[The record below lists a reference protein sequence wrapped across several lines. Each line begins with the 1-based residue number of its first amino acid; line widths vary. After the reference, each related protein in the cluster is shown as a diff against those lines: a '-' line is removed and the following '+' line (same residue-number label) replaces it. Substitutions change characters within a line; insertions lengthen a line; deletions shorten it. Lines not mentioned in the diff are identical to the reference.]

1 MEEKIKTFELN
12 AESVNMIAEA
22 LNLQIS
28 TLINLNG
35 LVARREMDE
44 RDKKCLEDNDIRIAK
59 LKTLLDYFLSQD
71 TTTASDKHPIIE
83 CNGVK
88 YAIGFEDWDEIVKTA
103 IRSGNPISVLKTF
116 NDDVYVAH
124 MNIEDEMEDC
134 DVVECA
140 IWRETEYLADCLEDN
155 IRTNN
160 KDAEAL
166 ASTLLSFAD
175 DFNQMAKL
183 QPNEFYTFDY
193 GIVKKE
199 GLSYKS
205 DKYKTN
211 WHYAVKL

>member
-1 MEEKIKTFELN
+1 MEEKTKTFVMN
-12 AESVNMIAEA
+12 AEAVNMIVEA
-22 LNLQIS
+22 LSSKIAMWNDHNEI
-28 TLINLNG
+28 IAMHG
-35 LVARREMDE
+35 VDE
-44 RDKKCLEDNDIRIAK
+44 CVQKYLDKNNIRIGK
-59 LKTLLDYFLSQD
+59 LKTLLDYFQSQC
-71 TTTASDKHPIIE
+71 TIPTSNEYSTIE
-83 CNGVK
+83 CNGES
-88 YAIGFEDWDEIVKTA
+88 YIIGFEDWEEIATFA
-103 IRSGNPISVLKTF
+103 NGRPISVLKCF

-140 IWRETEYLADCLEDN
+140 IWRETEHLADCLEDN

>member
-12 AESVNMIAEA
+12 AESVNMIVEA
-22 LNLQIS
+22 LNLRIS
-28 TLINLNG
+28 MLISLNE

-88 YAIGFEDWDEIVKTA
+88 YAIGFESWEEIATFA
-103 IRSGNPISVLKTF
+103 NGRPISILKRF
-116 NDDVYVAH
+116 KDEVYMAH
-124 MNIEDEMEDC
+124 TNLTKEIEDSDVLDVGTWKEVSDLIDCMEDS
-134 DVVECA
+134 
-140 IWRETEYLADCLEDN
+140 IH
-155 IRTNN
+155 IN
-160 KDAEAL
+160 KDAKDLAL
-166 ASTLLSFAD
+166 IIRGSAD
-175 DFNQMAKL
+175 DFDQMAEL

-205 DKYKTN
+205 DKYKIN

>member
-12 AESVNMIAEA
+12 AESVNIIIEA
-22 LNLQIS
+22 LSSKIAMWNDHNEI
-28 TLINLNG
+28 IAMHG
-35 LVARREMDE
+35 VDE
-44 RDKKCLEDNDIRIAK
+44 CVQKYLDKNNIRIGK
-59 LKTLLDYFLSQD
+59 LKTLLDYFQSQC
-71 TTTASDKHPIIE
+71 TIPTSNEYSTIE
-83 CNGVK
+83 CNGES
-88 YAIGFEDWDEIVKTA
+88 YIIGFEDWEEIATFA
-103 IRSGNPISVLKTF
+103 NGRPISVLKCF

-140 IWRETEYLADCLEDN
+140 IWRETEHLADCLEDN

-166 ASTLLSFAD
+166 ASTLRSFAD
-175 DFNQMAKL
+175 DFDQMAKL

>member
-12 AESVNMIAEA
+12 AESVNIIIEA
-22 LNLQIS
+22 LSSKIAMWNDHNEI
-28 TLINLNG
+28 IAMHG
-35 LVARREMDE
+35 VDE
-44 RDKKCLEDNDIRIAK
+44 CVQKYLDKNNIRIGK
-59 LKTLLDYFLSQD
+59 LKTLLDYFQSQC
-71 TTTASDKHPIIE
+71 TIPTSNKYSTIE
-83 CNGVK
+83 CNGES
-88 YAIGFEDWDEIVKTA
+88 YIIGFEDWEEIATFA
-103 IRSGNPISVLKTF
+103 NGRPISVLKCF

-140 IWRETEYLADCLEDN
+140 IWRETEHLADCLEDN

>member
-22 LNLQIS
+22 LNLRIS
-28 TLINLNG
+28 MLISLNE

-71 TTTASDKHPIIE
+71 TPAASDKHPIIE
-83 CNGVK
+83 CKGVK
-88 YAIGFEDWDEIVKTA
+88 YTIGFEDWDEIVKTA
-103 IRSGNPISVLKTF
+103 NGRPISVLKCF
-116 NDDVYVAH
+116 NDEVYMAH
-124 MNIEDEMEDC
+124 MNLTEEMEDC
-134 DVVECA
+134 DVLDCA
-140 IWRETEYLADCLEDN
+140 IWKETGYLIDCLEDN
-155 IRTNN
+155 LRANN
-160 KDAEAL
+160 DAEDI
-166 ASTLLSFAD
+166 ASTLRSFAD
-175 DFNQMAKL
+175 DFDQMAKL

>member
-12 AESVNMIAEA
+12 AESVNIIIEA
-22 LNLQIS
+22 LSSKIAMWNDHNEI
-28 TLINLNG
+28 IAMHG
-35 LVARREMDE
+35 VDE
-44 RDKKCLEDNDIRIAK
+44 CVQKYLDKNNIRIGK
-59 LKTLLDYFLSQD
+59 LKTLLDCFQSQCAIP
-71 TTTASDKHPIIE
+71 TSNEYSTIE
-83 CNGVK
+83 CNGES
-88 YAIGFEDWDEIVKTA
+88 YIIGFEDWEEIATFA
-103 IRSGNPISVLKTF
+103 NGRPISVLKCF

-140 IWRETEYLADCLEDN
+140 IWRETEHLADCLEDN

>member
-12 AESVNMIAEA
+12 AESVNMIVEA
-22 LNLQIS
+22 LNLRIS
-28 TLINLNG
+28 MLISLNE

-44 RDKKCLEDNDIRIAK
+44 RDKKCLEDNDIQIAK
-59 LKTLLDYFLSQD
+59 LKTLLDYFLSQG
-71 TTTASDKHPIIE
+71 TTATLDKHPVVE
-83 CNGVK
+83 CNGEK
-88 YAIGFEDWDEIVKTA
+88 YIIGFEDWEEIVKTA
-103 IRSGNPISVLKTF
+103 FRSGKPISILKTF

-140 IWRETEYLADCLEDN
+140 IWRETEHLADCLEDN
-155 IRTNN
+155 IRTYN

-166 ASTLLSFAD
+166 ASTLRSFAD
-175 DFNQMAKL
+175 DFDQMAKL
-183 QPNEFYTFDY
+183 QPNEFYAFDY